1 MFFSEF
7 LVRRDGDPLGIKRQM
22 LISYTYTYTCIH
34 AESSVDKGNKEK
46 IASKEVDKD
55 EGYPSNSIS
64 TTEAKNRGT
73 EFVIGLLRINVFTGF
88 VE

>member
-1 MFFSEF
+1 METH
-7 LVRRDGDPLGIKRQM
+7 LELRDRCWSVILLYI
-22 LISYTYTYTCIH
+22 YIH
-34 AESSVDKGNKEK
+34 EESSVEKGNKEK